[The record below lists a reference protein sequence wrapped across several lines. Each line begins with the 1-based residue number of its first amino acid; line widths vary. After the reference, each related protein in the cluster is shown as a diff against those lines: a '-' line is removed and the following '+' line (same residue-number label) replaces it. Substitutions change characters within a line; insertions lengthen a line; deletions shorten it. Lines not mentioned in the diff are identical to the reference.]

1 MKFMMLITNLNL
13 KRMNYYIW
21 YLFYSAY
28 WSAYELGEKDSPQG
42 NANYLLTIIL
52 GVNLFTIFQLLS
64 LFDIK
69 LPIFYLVGICA
80 GIPIFIN
87 RYYFLRKKRFKEKF
101 NDFKFLRTL
110 AYKKRRYLLLVF
122 IVLCSV
128 LLLALAGILR
138 MN

>member
-1 MKFMMLITNLNL
+1 
-13 KRMNYYIW
+13 MNYYIW

-87 RYYFLRKKRFKEKF
+87 RYYFLRKKRFNEKF
-101 NDFKFLRTL
+101 NDFKFLRTPT
-110 AYKKRRYLLLVF
+110 YKKRRYLLLVF
-122 IVLCSV
+122 IALCSV
-128 LLLALAGILR
+128 LLLALAGILK
-138 MN
+138 MK

>member
-1 MKFMMLITNLNL
+1 MTLIRNHNL

-21 YLFYSAY
+21 YIFYSAY

-42 NANYLLTIIL
+42 NANYLLTIIF
-52 GVNLFTIFQLLS
+52 GVQLFTICQFLS
-64 LFDIK
+64 LFDINF
-69 LPIFYLVGICA
+69 PIFFLVGICV

-101 NDFKFLRTL
+101 NDFKFLRTP
-110 AYKKRRYLLLVF
+110 AFKKRRYLLLAF

-128 LLLALAGILR
+128 LLLTLSGILR
-138 MN
+138 MY

>member
-1 MKFMMLITNLNL
+1 MRFMTLITCLNL

-28 WSAYELGEKDSPQG
+28 WSANELGEKDSPEE
-42 NANYLLTIIL
+42 NANYLLTIIF
-52 GVNLFTIFQLLS
+52 GINLFTIFQLLS

-69 LPIFYLVGICA
+69 LPILFLVGICT
-80 GIPIFIN
+80 GTPIFIN
-87 RYYFLRKKRFKEKF
+87 RYFFLRENRFKEKF
-101 NDFKFLRTL
+101 NEFKFLRTP
-110 AYKKRRYLLLVF
+110 AYKKLRYLLLVL

-128 LLLALAGILR
+128 LVLALVGILR

>member
-1 MKFMMLITNLNL
+1 MMCITNLNL

-42 NANYLLTIIL
+42 NANYLLTIIF
-52 GVNLFTIFQLLS
+52 GVNLFTICQLLS

-69 LPIFYLVGICA
+69 LHIFYLVGICA

-87 RYYFLRKKRFKEKF
+87 RYYFLRKNRFKEKF
-101 NDFKFLRTL
+101 NDFKFLKTP
-110 AYKKRRYLLLVF
+110 AYKKRRYILLVF